1 MVAQVAEAPKAVT
14 GGIPAQKRPF
24 AGRTARLGLG
34 SDAGAGTTRPGVLR
48 QSLYGSNS
56 SAPAMAT
63 PTGVRVCKTFTD
75 ARWKCST
82 SGSRL

>member
-14 GGIPAQKRPF
+14 GGIPAQKRP
-24 AGRTARLGLG
+24 GRAHGRLGLG
-34 SDAGAGTTRPGVLR
+34 SDAGASHPRPGVLR

-63 PTGVRVCKTFTD
+63 PTGVGVCKTFTD